1 VSSIF
6 KGVRKIFKKVFKV
19 VKKVALVAIAVA
31 AIVFTGGAALG
42 LAGVMG
48 GGWAAAAATVGTT
61 IGGSGLL
68 GTVLT
73 GAITQAGTGALIGG
87 AISAAT
93 GGSISKGMLRGAAAG
108 AVTGG
113 VMGGVGH
120 VRNASGVEGYG
131 PITEGSVTTT
141 PLPETA
147 GVNYGA
153 GTGQAVDAAGNVIP
167 AATQGKGL
175 LRGVGSFIKD
185 NPEIAGG
192 IITGIGQGLL
202 SGSEADAEKDLLR
215 ERYRLTAANYEG
227 SDPGATYRG
236 FAPGTSGVSPT
247 ERFDSRNYGSWS
259 YEYDPK
265 QGKIVKVPAGQGQ

>member
-1 VSSIF
+1 MSSLF
-6 KGVRKIFKKVFKV
+6 KGVRKLFKKVLKV
-19 VKKVALVAIAVA
+19 VKKLAPIILGVA

-42 LAGVMG
+42 LAGMA
-48 GGWAAAAATVGTT
+48 GGWGAAAATVGTT

-87 AISAAT
+87 AIAAAT
-93 GGSISKGMLRGAAAG
+93 GGPISKGMMRGAAAG

-167 AATQGKGL
+167 PTGGGGRGL

-215 ERYRLTAANYEG
+215 ARHRLISSKYEG

-236 FAPGTSGVSPT
+236 LAPGTSGQSPT
-247 ERFDSRNYGSWS
+247 ERFDPRSYGSFE
-259 YEYDPK
+259 YQYDPK
-265 QGKIVKVPAGQGQ
+265 AGRIVKVPAGQGQ

>member
-1 VSSIF
+1 MSSIF

-93 GGSISKGMLRGAAAG
+93 GGSISKGMMRGAAAG

-131 PITEGSVTTT
+131 PITEGGVTTT

-153 GTGQAVDAAGNVIP
+153 GTGQAIDAAGNVIP
-167 AATQGKGL
+167 PTGGGGRGL
-175 LRGVGSFIKD
+175 LRGIGSFIKD
-185 NPEIAGG
+185 NPEISGG

-215 ERYRLTAANYEG
+215 ERY
-227 SDPGATYRG
+227 
-236 FAPGTSGVSPT
+236 
-247 ERFDSRNYGSWS
+247 
-259 YEYDPK
+259 
-265 QGKIVKVPAGQGQ
+265 